1 MANSD
6 QSPSS
11 SYLRPLSPPV
21 SLQLAFV
28 ARPAPSSIPTE
39 LALNAAETCAVTST
53 GSHRWRAHA
62 ISATISHAPQRP
74 VQRGSASWAI
84 TKPSVHGA
92 VSSPADDAAGNVR
105 GPGSAF
111 PTVPPATNASLSHP
125 VTSLQHSPC
134 APPVVAITIPP
145 SDLCPPAGRRT
156 PHVIFRSDTQT
167 LVGESTIIAHLRTL
181 STTAPSPSR
190 RPPLPVNTQAALSSR
205 LAAAPEYNGS
215 RIDLT
220 GVQALDRPSAAH
232 CRSDSP
238 PSSISVSS
246 SSPPFPRLQLP
257 ARTGL
262 SRFPMQAGQSG

>member
-11 SYLRPLSPPV
+11 SYLRPPSPPV

-28 ARPAPSSIPTE
+28 ARPAPSSVPGQ

-74 VQRGSASWAI
+74 VQRGSASWPI

-111 PTVPPATNASLSHP
+111 PTVPLSDQRFFVTPSYP
-125 VTSLQHSPC
+125 VTALPLC
-134 APPVVAITIPP
+134 APCGRHQPCPRPTFVHPQVA
-145 SDLCPPAGRRT
+145 AHRM
-156 PHVIFRSDTQT
+156 HVIHRSHT
-167 LVGESTIIAHLRTL
+167 RTHG
-181 STTAPSPSR
+181 R
-190 RPPLPVNTQAALSSR
+190 
-205 LAAAPEYNGS
+205 
-215 RIDLT
+215 
-220 GVQALDRPSAAH
+220 
-232 CRSDSP
+232 CR
-238 PSSISVSS
+238 
-246 SSPPFPRLQLP
+246 
-257 ARTGL
+257 
-262 SRFPMQAGQSG
+262 